1 MRVRAASSPQAKSRV
16 MRRRPRHSVEFKMM
30 VVRAAL
36 RRIRLF
42 APEAAGNHS
51 PAPEKGD
58 DTEYESDD
66 PSELSYFN
74 QTDTSA
80 ASASSEAPVLA
91 PFVYHTPPPGP
102 IAPPLFPMT
111 STLGQ

>member
-1 MRVRAASSPQAKSRV
+1 MVSMWVRPCISRCET
-16 MRRRPRHSVEFKMM
+16 PIFTCSG
-30 VVRAAL
+30 L
-36 RRIRLF
+36 
-42 APEAAGNHS
+42 S
-51 PAPEKGD
+51 PAPEKIVD

-74 QTDTSA
+74 QTDASA

-102 IAPPLFPMT
+102 IAPSEQSAAEALLWLPNLRVH
-111 STLGQ
+111 

>member
-1 MRVRAASSPQAKSRV
+1 MRKW
-16 MRRRPRHSVEFKMM
+16 
-30 VVRAAL
+30 
-36 RRIRLF
+36 IRLF

-51 PAPEKGD
+51 PAPEKVAD

-102 IAPPLFPMT
+102 IAPSEQSAAEALLWLPNLRVH
-111 STLGQ
+111 

>member
-1 MRVRAASSPQAKSRV
+1 MRKW
-16 MRRRPRHSVEFKMM
+16 
-30 VVRAAL
+30 
-36 RRIRLF
+36 IRLF

-51 PAPEKGD
+51 PAPEKVAD

-74 QTDTSA
+74 QTDASA

-91 PFVYHTPPPGP
+91 PFAGPFVYGTPPPGP
-102 IAPPLFPMT
+102 IAPSEQSAAEALLWLPNLRVH
-111 STLGQ
+111 